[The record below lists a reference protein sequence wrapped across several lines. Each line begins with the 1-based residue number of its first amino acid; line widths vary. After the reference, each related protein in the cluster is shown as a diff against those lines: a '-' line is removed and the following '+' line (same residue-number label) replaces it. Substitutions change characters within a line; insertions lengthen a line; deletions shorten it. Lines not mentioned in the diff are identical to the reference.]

1 MSNIV
6 GIDVGVGSIKAVSI
20 SREEKG
26 VVLDTIGEAASPR
39 IDWLKGENKNKAVD
53 QVADIIKKLLSDTKN
68 RSRQVVTC
76 LPEDEIVSRLISLPP
91 LKENEIRD
99 ALQYEAETFVP
110 FPLDE
115 VSIDYEVVSTDES
128 GRMSVFAIAA
138 RNEVINSYV
147 KLFKMVGL
155 ELLALESP
163 AVAMRRAV
171 NFSLPQVNGIIFV
184 DMGERFSDIIS
195 IYKTNIYFTRSMSMG
210 GDSLTRAISINLGL
224 DMSSAE
230 EYKKAYGM
238 KETELE
244 GKIKAS
250 MMPVFNSMAEEI
262 RKSIALFQESVGSTP
277 ELLVL
282 SGGGAN
288 LPGYAEELTRLL
300 GIEVQVIQPFINIDT
315 SKQSSFMNY
324 NSDGCR
330 FTLAVGLGLRGL
342 V

>member
-6 GIDVGVGSIKAVSI
+6 GIDVGVGSIKAVSV
-20 SREEKG
+20 SRAEKG
-26 VVLDTIGEAASPR
+26 LVLDIIGEVSTPR
-39 IDWLKGENKNKAVD
+39 VEWLKGEGKNKALD
-53 QVADIIKKLLSDTKN
+53 QVADSIKKLLGDIRC

-76 LPEDEIVSRLISLPP
+76 LPEDEVVSRLINLPP
-91 LKENEIRD
+91 LKENEVRD
-99 ALQYEAETFVP
+99 ALQFEAETFVP

-115 VSIDYEVVSTDES
+115 VSIDYEVINTDEA

-138 RNEVINSYV
+138 RNEIINSYV
-147 KLFKMVGL
+147 KLFKVVGL
-155 ELLALESP
+155 EMLALESP

-171 NFSLPQVNGIIFV
+171 NFALPQVSGIVFV

-195 IYKTNIYFTRSMSMG
+195 IHKESIYFTRSMSMG

-224 DMSSAE
+224 DMASAE

-238 KETELE
+238 KESELE

-250 MMPVFNSMAEEI
+250 MMPVFNSMAEEV
-262 RKSIALFQESVGSTP
+262 RKSIAMFRETIGSSP

-288 LPGYAEELTRLL
+288 LPGFAEELTRLL
-300 GIEVQVIQPFINIDT
+300 GIEVQVVQPFINIDT
-315 SKQSSFMNY
+315 SGLANFMNY
-324 NSDGCR
+324 NSEGCR

-342 V
+342 L

>member
-26 VVLDTIGEAASPR
+26 IVLDTIGEAASPR

-53 QVADIIKKLLSDTKN
+53 QVADIIKKLLGDTKN
-68 RSRQVVTC
+68 KSRQVVTC

-315 SKQSSFMNY
+315 SRQSSFMNY